1 MIPPRTRLDA
11 APSNPEVSL
20 RPGPS
25 AAVAR
30 LAELRAKV
38 DAFCARVADRY
49 PGALACG
56 PGCSDCCR
64 RELTVTAVEGVGIAE
79 VVAAAP
85 PAVRAELAR
94 RAREGA
100 PCVALDPDGRCS
112 VYEERPIVCRSHGVP
127 IRFTSHAEGGKRALP
142 VIDACPKNFTG
153 MELASLDPG
162 VLLDQETL
170 SVILGSIDA
179 LFAGETGAPRGVRR
193 SLRDVVLAAASER
206 GGPGGQN
213 GSE

>member
-1 MIPPRTRLDA
+1 MSTPRTHLADNP
-11 APSNPEVSL
+11 PSPEVSA

-25 AAVAR
+25 PAVAR

-56 PGCSDCCR
+56 PGCADCCR
-64 RELTVTAVEGVGIAE
+64 RELTVTAVEAVGIVE

-85 PAVRAELAR
+85 PARRAELAR

-127 IRFTSHAEGGKRALP
+127 IRFTSRAEGGNRALP

-170 SVILGSIDA
+170 SVILGSVDA
-179 LFAGETGAPRGVRR
+179 LFAAETGAPRGVRR

-206 GGPGGQN
+206 GDAAGQN